1 MKRNEGTV
9 DRIVRIVLGIA
20 ALVGAIAVGIGTV
33 WGILL
38 LVVAAVLVVT
48 AAVSF
53 CPLYALFGISTCPAP
68 RVGRGSDKVGT
79 AS

>member
-9 DRIVRIVLGIA
+9 DRVVRAVLGIA

-33 WGILL
+33 WGIAL
-38 LVVAAVLVVT
+38 LVVAVLLVVT

-53 CPLYALFGISTCPAP
+53 CPLYAVFGVSTCPAP
-68 RVGRGSDKVGT
+68 RTGLTNDKVGT